1 MLPLARNGYTASQVD
16 AALHASTRQIRFRYD
31 LLDSTNAFKKTL
43 TTVIDGSISYDTTQQ
58 IKRTAQFTLQDDG
71 SINYLSDRIQ
81 PFALLQMDN
90 KNIGPNGLYVDV
102 STGKET
108 SVTASSQYNS
118 SYAPGYA
125 VDGNGTFGAGTG
137 WASASGAAMPQWI
150 QFDCGSVINLGEFKW
165 INGRNGGNSSC
176 IPKDYKILIS
186 NTGQFSGEE
195 TIAVTNTGNA
205 SYNWVEHVFA
215 PIMGRYVRMQIT
227 AVNGGAYAELA
238 EIQVYQY
245 NPSSWVEFPL
255 GVFLLSTPPRQT
267 DSALIVTRQIDG
279 YDLNQILVDW
289 KTTDRMTIP
298 AGTNYIVE
306 VKSLLEAAGITDHNL
321 TATTYTL
328 PVDLDYA
335 GGTSYLTIIND
346 LMKAINYRTL
356 WFDAD
361 GVAVALPWANPSTQP
376 ASYTYVD
383 DSKSVIYP
391 QVNQLL
397 DLFAVPN
404 VWVVVVA
411 QTDTA
416 EIVSTYTNSNP
427 NSPTSTVNRGREIVH
442 YEQNLKAPLREALD
456 QFAAQLAFTDS
467 QVYETVVFP
476 SAIMPFHEDY
486 DVLQLTFSAL
496 GISDKYSEVAW
507 SFPLVAGG
515 QMSHSVRK
523 VVSV

>member
-1 MLPLARNGYTASQVD
+1 LLSLARDGYTAAQVD
-16 AALHASTRQIRFRYD
+16 SALHSPTRKMYFRYD
-31 LLDSTNAFKKTL
+31 LLDSTNTFRKTL
-43 TTVIDGSISYDTTQQ
+43 TTVTDGSIAYDTTQQ

-71 SINYLSDRIQ
+71 TINYLSDRIKPWARMWVPGDVQWSTQYEFLQ
-81 PFALLQMDN
+81 PTMVVDTPYQ
-90 KNIGPNGLYVDV
+90 NGLT
-102 STGKET
+102 TG
-108 SVTASSQYNS
+108 
-118 SYAPGYA
+118 G
-125 VDGNGTFGAGTG
+125 
-137 WASASGAAMPQWI
+137 
-150 QFDCGSVINLGEFKW
+150 
-165 INGRNGGNSSC
+165 
-176 IPKDYKILIS
+176 
-186 NTGQFSGEE
+186 
-195 TIAVTNTGNA
+195 
-205 SYNWVEHVFA
+205 
-215 PIMGRYVRMQIT
+215 
-227 AVNGGAYAELA
+227 
-238 EIQVYQY
+238 
-245 NPSSWVEFPL
+245 WVEFPL

-267 DSALIVTRQIDG
+267 DSALVVTRQIVG

-298 AGTNYIVE
+298 AGTNYVVE
-306 VKSLLEAAGITDHNL
+306 VKALLEGAGITDHNL

-328 PVDLDYA
+328 PTDLDYA
-335 GGTSYLTIIND
+335 GGTAYLKIIND
-346 LMKAINYRTL
+346 LLTAINYRTL

-383 DSKSVIYP
+383 DSQSVIYP

-416 EIVSTYTNSNP
+416 EIISNYTNSNP
-427 NSPTSTVNRGREIVH
+427 NSPTSTANRGREIVH
-442 YEQNLKAPLREALD
+442 YEQNLNAPLSEALD

-476 SAIMPFHEDY
+476 SAIMPFHEDQ
-486 DVLQLTFSAL
+486 DVIQLTFSAL